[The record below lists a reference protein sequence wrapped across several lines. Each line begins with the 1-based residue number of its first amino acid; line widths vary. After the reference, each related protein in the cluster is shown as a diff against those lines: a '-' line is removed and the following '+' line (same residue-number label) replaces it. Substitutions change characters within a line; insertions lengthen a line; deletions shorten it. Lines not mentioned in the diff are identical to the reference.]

1 MTLRRHFHERI
12 VLKSCTYLIYS
23 IARDNWY
30 LSGRGREKVSEELE
44 KIKLYLTKD
53 DLAEL

>member
-23 IARDNWY
+23 ITRDNWY